1 MLSVI
6 VTLSL
11 ALHASAGRVD
21 GHVPRP
27 FGAALPVATLVA
39 QPNTIQHED
48 LRRDSTNTST
58 PQSLRAPDV
67 VEKQAPRI
75 DQRTHVERWGAY
87 TPYGEEDEQTLVR
100 RGVFKRAPAYRG
112 TMMMDCKKAR
122 EACQNACWYQNC
134 MMGAQGSATPW
145 TYTYGGNDDGT
156 AEYAQARVESGV
168 ATTGSGTPCS
178 AWPFGQLFWDP
189 YPFHLQ
195 VNPDDPTQPPRD
207 SQMELQTDEW
217 PMANWE
223 NPTFDPTANPP
234 QHSLRCITRLDNSR
248 GGAEWKYFK
257 RKMVQYRAGN
267 RHEGARLGTNPFEAG
282 DTFRVE
288 FDMSQFE
295 DNDAD
300 DVAMKASLT
309 YCGAPGTINCAND
322 GRQFHMSKIARTGGG
337 AGVGA
342 YLDYPYDSQTM
353 NSYKIDNEA
362 NDIWEYQVL
371 VDITGD
377 NGDQYEV
384 TVRTLQNGVY
394 NGVANRGA
402 GAPITLAQGES
413 LTLQGQ
419 LLKQLEITRVDDS
432 GCNTELEFKYGTPT
446 PNTHGWYV
454 FRSDQ
459 VNDAGDRHCE
469 TSDLNDADGDYIGT
483 RFTCTF
489 PGY

>member
-1 MLSVI
+1 MLSLV

-21 GHVPRP
+21 GHIPKP

-39 QPNTIQHED
+39 QPDLIQNED
-48 LRRDSTNTST
+48 LRQDSANTSA
-58 PQSLRAPDV
+58 PQPIEAPDV
-67 VEKQAPRI
+67 VRQQIPRN
-75 DQRTHVERWGAY
+75 DQKTHVERWGAY
-87 TPYGEEDEQTLVR
+87 TPYGEEDDQTLVR
-100 RGVFKRAPAYRG
+100 RGIFKRAPAYRG
-112 TMMMDCKKAR
+112 TMMMDCKKSR

-134 MMGAQGSATPW
+134 MMGAQGSATAV

-156 AEYAQARVESGV
+156 PEYAQNRVESGV
-168 ATTGSGTPCS
+168 ATSGSGTPCGL
-178 AWPFGQLFWDP
+178 WPFGQLFWDP

-195 VNPDDPTQPPRD
+195 VNPDDPSLPPRD
-207 SQMELQTDEW
+207 SQLELQTDEW

-223 NPTFDPTANPP
+223 NPTFDPTANPS

-257 RKMVQYRAGN
+257 RKMVQYRAGA
-267 RHEGARLGTNPFEAG
+267 RHESRRLGTNPFEAG
-282 DTFRVE
+282 DTFNVE
-288 FDMSQFE
+288 FDMSQFD
-295 DNDAD
+295 DNIAD

-322 GRQFHMSKIARTGGG
+322 GRQFHMSDIARTGGG

-353 NSYKIDNEA
+353 NTYKIDNEA
-362 NDIWEYQVL
+362 HDIWAYQVL

-384 TVRTLQNGVY
+384 TVQTLANGAY
-394 NGVANRGA
+394 TGVANRGA
-402 GAPITLAQGES
+402 GAPVTLALGES
-413 LTLQGQ
+413 MTLQGS
-419 LLKQLEITRVDDS
+419 LPKELEIKRVDNS
-432 GCNTELEFKYGTPT
+432 GCNTGLEFIYGTPV

-459 VNDAGDRHCE
+459 TNDVNEKHCQ
-469 TSDLNDADGDYIGT
+469 TSDLNDDDGDYIGT